1 MFKFT
6 ADMPLY
12 CVGKLSSGFLFA
24 RLLSRLMYKGII
36 LYLTLRLY
44 IFN

>member
-12 CVGKLSSGFLFA
+12 CAGKLSSGFLFA
-24 RLLSRLMYKGII
+24 RLLSRFMYKYITF
-36 LYLTLRLY
+36 YLTSRLY